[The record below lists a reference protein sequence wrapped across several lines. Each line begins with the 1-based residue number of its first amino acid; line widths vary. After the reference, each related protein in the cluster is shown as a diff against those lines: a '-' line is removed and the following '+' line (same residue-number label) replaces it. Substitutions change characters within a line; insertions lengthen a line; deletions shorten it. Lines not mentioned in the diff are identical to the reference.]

1 MAAAGWRASTP
12 ATSTKAIE
20 ILAIESLGG
29 ERQWI
34 ASEALDLGD
43 AYRATPVRSAA
54 EALLLLDGLG
64 AQPQP
69 VEPLYVEGPPIQPPK
84 AK

>member
-1 MAAAGWRASTP
+1 M
-12 ATSTKAIE
+12 IE
-20 ILAIESLGG
+20 ILIVEDNAAYLDTLKEMIE
-29 ERQWI
+29 
-34 ASEALDLGD
+34 
-43 AYRATPVRSAA
+43 ATDDMTLHTAWRSAESA
-54 EALLLLDGLG
+54 VNALCHGDFPSEALLLLDGLG